1 LVTSS
6 PFSSINNVAG
16 TAVVADIVAITVQ
29 GGTGG
34 LGFAVSGTA
43 QNGKKGQPGR
53 IFLFN
58 V

>member
-1 LVTSS
+1 
-6 PFSSINNVAG
+6 VAG
-16 TAVVADIVAITVQ
+16 TAVVADTVAITVQ